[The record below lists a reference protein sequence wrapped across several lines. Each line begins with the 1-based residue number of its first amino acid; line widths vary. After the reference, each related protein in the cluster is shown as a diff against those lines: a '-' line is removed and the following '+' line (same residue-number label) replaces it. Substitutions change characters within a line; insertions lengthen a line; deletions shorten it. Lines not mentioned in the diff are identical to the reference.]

1 METANEMREKIVG
14 KASEDGDFRARLLSD
29 PKAAIGAELGVTIPD
44 TVTIEVHEEAPE
56 TAHLVLP
63 PASRLSEADM
73 RTVGGGSSSD
83 WDPSDTD
90 WSDLRLW

>member
-1 METANEMREKIVG
+1 M
-14 KASEDGDFRARLLSD
+14 
-29 PKAAIGAELGVTIPD
+29 
-44 TVTIEVHEEAPE
+44 TIEVHEEAPE

-73 RTVGGGSSSD
+73 QTAGGGSRSD
-83 WDPSDTD
+83 WNPTDTD